1 MDITTLFF
9 DLGGVCLSN
18 GWYHEQRQQVAK
30 SFSFDYEAYDAR
42 HRQVVDSLERGQLS
56 LDDYLQWTLFYE
68 SRSFTRDEVKQAIFD
83 LSTPIQPTLELVH
96 RLSDGRH
103 YMLATLN
110 NESLE
115 LNNFR
120 INKFKLC
127 EIFAVFFSS
136 CYLKMTKPAPD
147 MYRHALDLL
156 QREPGECLFVDD
168 RPMNC
173 EVARIL
179 GMQTIQFTDAEQLA
193 REFKQ
198 LGVEV

>member
-1 MDITTLFF
+1 MDITTLLF

-18 GWYHEQRQQVAK
+18 GWDHEQRQRVATQ
-30 SFSFDYEAYDAR
+30 FGFEYEAYDAR

-56 LDDYLQWTLFYE
+56 LEDYLDWTLFYE
-68 SRSFTRDEVKQAIFD
+68 PRPFTRPEIEQAIFD
-83 LSTPIQPTLELVH
+83 LSTPIQPTLDLVR
-96 RLSDGRH
+96 RLHDGRR

-127 EIFAVFFSS
+127 EIFTVFFSS
-136 CYLKMTKPAPD
+136 CYLNMTKPTPTI
-147 MYRHALDLL
+147 YRHALDLL

-179 GMQTIQFTDAEQLA
+179 GMQTIQFKDADQLA
-193 REFKQ
+193 HELKQ
-198 LGVEV
+198 HGVEV